1 MTNSTTNTIDTALTA
16 KELDLLTCA
25 ITCYKRELE
34 DDVLMYKS
42 FGEATKDTTKRI
54 NDLQTEYF
62 DLQVLWKRFVKLERQ
77 VQTQEQEVA

>member
-1 MTNSTTNTIDTALTA
+1 MTHATAKTIDTALTA

-42 FGEATKDTTKRI
+42 FNDASKDTNKRI
-54 NDLQTEYF
+54 SDLQTEYF
-62 DLQVLWKRFVKLERQ
+62 DLQVLWKRFVKLER
-77 VQTQEQEVA
+77 EVEVKEEN

>member
-1 MTNSTTNTIDTALTA
+1 MTNATAKTIDTALTA

-42 FGEATKDTTKRI
+42 FNDASKDTNKRI
-54 NDLQTEYF
+54 SDLQTEYF
-62 DLQVLWKRFVKLERQ
+62 DLQVLWKRFVKLER
-77 VQTQEQEVA
+77 EVEVKEEN

>member
-1 MTNSTTNTIDTALTA
+1 MTNATAKTIDTGLTA

-34 DDVLMYKS
+34 EDVLMYKS
-42 FGEATKDTTKRI
+42 FNDVSKDTNKRI

-62 DLQVLWKRFVKLERQ
+62 DLQVLWKRFVKLERE
-77 VQTQEQEVA
+77 VKTEQE

>member
-1 MTNSTTNTIDTALTA
+1 MTNATTKTIDTGLTA

-34 DDVLMYKS
+34 EDVLMYKS
-42 FGEATKDTTKRI
+42 FNDVSKDTNKRI

-62 DLQVLWKRFVKLERQ
+62 DLQVLWKRFVKLERE
-77 VQTQEQEVA
+77 VKTEQE

>member
-1 MTNSTTNTIDTALTA
+1 MTNATAKTIDTALTA

-34 DDVLMYKS
+34 EDVLMYKS
-42 FGEATKDTTKRI
+42 FNDVSKDTNKRI

-62 DLQVLWKRFVKLERQ
+62 DLQVLWKRFVKLERE
-77 VQTQEQEVA
+77 VKTEQE